1 MNKNR
6 ILYCVLF
13 WLLLS
18 FVGAVPYLFFGNSFT
33 DALFESVSGFTAT
46 GTSVLGALHAT
57 SLQIYQSATQWVGG
71 IAFIL
76 MVLVYVFPTEKLHP
90 RRKTTVFWL
99 CAIYILL
106 TAAETVLLFY
116 VSGVDWLNALC
127 VSFSTVSTGGFY
139 LVDSPIVPLFM
150 FLAGVNYIIYI
161 RLAARIANPL
171 QRVFRDEEFR
181 FYVAVILLC
190 SVLLTLYTADD
201 LYMSFT
207 IITGIVSTTKFA
219 FLPAAPLLQFLF
231 ILLLFVGASTGSA
244 GGGVKIKRVVL
255 ILKNSYNGFRRF
267 LHPNALRPV
276 RFNGKPAAAA
286 QVNNAFLFLV
296 VYISIALI
304 GVLLLALLNVPL
316 GKAFVLVLTSLGNV
330 GYSDVLVLPLAGK
343 YVLMFL
349 MLIGRVELMAF
360 IVLFSRSFWR
370 K

>member
-1 MNKNR
+1 
-6 ILYCVLF
+6 
-13 WLLLS
+13 
-18 FVGAVPYLFFGNSFT
+18 VPYLFFGNSFT

-46 GTSVLGALHAT
+46 GTSVIHNPAL
-57 SLQIYQSATQWVGG
+57 IMYQSATQWVGG
-71 IAFIL
+71 ICFIL
-76 MVLVYVFPTEKLHP
+76 LTLVYVFPPEKLHP

-99 CAIYILL
+99 CAIYVLL

-116 VSGVDWLNALC
+116 VSGIDLFSAVC
-127 VSFSTVSTGGFY
+127 VSFCTVSTGGFY
-139 LVDSPIVPLFM
+139 LLDSPIVALFM
-150 FLAGVNYIIYI
+150 FFAGVNYIIYI
-161 RLAARIANPL
+161 RLATGKTL
-171 QRVFRDEEFR
+171 RVFRDEEFR
-181 FYVAVILLC
+181 FYMAVILLC

-244 GGGVKIKRVVL
+244 GGGVKIKRIVL
-255 ILKNSYNGFRRF
+255 ILKNIYNGFRRF
-267 LHPNALRPV
+267 LHPNALSPV
-276 RFNGKPAAAA
+276 RFNGKPAASA

-296 VYISIALI
+296 VYIFIALI

-316 GKAFVLVLTSLGNV
+316 GKAFLLVLTSLGNV
-330 GYSDVLVLPLAGK
+330 GCGDVLVLPLAGK

-360 IVLFSRSFWR
+360 LVLLSRSFWR